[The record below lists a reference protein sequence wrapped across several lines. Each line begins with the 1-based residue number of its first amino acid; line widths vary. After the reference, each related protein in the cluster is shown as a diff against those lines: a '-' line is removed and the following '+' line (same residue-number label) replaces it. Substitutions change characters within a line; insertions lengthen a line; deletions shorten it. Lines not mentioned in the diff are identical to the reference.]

1 MKNLILLALNFMRAG
16 LLAIGGGLATLPF
29 ITEMA
34 QTHPEWFTREDIA
47 TMVAVAESTPGP
59 IGINM
64 ASFAGF
70 KVAGIPGAI
79 IVTICEVLPAFLI
92 VYFLSA
98 KIQEKRNTRTVSAL
112 LSALKSSAAG
122 LIFAAGF
129 SVLLIALFPG
139 FMGTPPDFS
148 GLFKGINIKAVIVFL
163 VVAAAML
170 TKKGKKLHP
179 LVYIF
184 AGAVA
189 GIVFSI

>member
-1 MKNLILLALNFMRAG
+1 MNNLILLSLNFMKAG
-16 LLAIGGGLATLPF
+16 LLSIGGGLATLPF

-34 QTHPEWFTREDIA
+34 ETHPEWFTRDDIA

-70 KVAGIPGAI
+70 KAAGLLGAI
-79 IVTICEVLPAFLI
+79 ITTLCEIFPAFLI
-92 VYFLSA
+92 VYFLSS
-98 KIQEKRNTRTVSAL
+98 KIQKKRDNKTVKAL
-112 LSALKSSAAG
+112 FSALKASAAG

-139 FMGTPPDFS
+139 FTGTPPHFA
-148 GLFKGINIKAVIVFL
+148 GILNETNLKAVAVFITL
-163 VVAAAML
+163 FSVMF

-179 LVYIF
+179 LIYIF
-184 AGAVA
+184 IGAAA
-189 GIVFSI
+189 GILFKI

>member
-1 MKNLILLALNFMRAG
+1 MKNLILLSLNFMKAG

-34 QTHPEWFTREDIA
+34 EVHPEWFTREDVA

-70 KVAGIPGAI
+70 KTAGVIGAI
-79 IVTICEVLPAFLI
+79 VTTICEVIPAFLI
-92 VYFLSA
+92 VYFLSS
-98 KIQEKRNTRTVSAL
+98 KIHEKRDTATVKAL
-112 LSALKSSAAG
+112 SSSLKASAAG

-139 FMGTPPDFS
+139 FTGTPPHFA
-148 GLFKGINIKAVIVFL
+148 GLFKGINLKAVAVFSA
-163 VVAAAML
+163 VAIAMS
-170 TKKGKKLHP
+170 TKKGNKLHP

-184 AGAVA
+184 LGAVA
-189 GIVFSI
+189 GIVFAI